1 MIIGLLGVVW
11 KSQISIHVNF
21 ISSRDTAEI
30 LTIYVWSNNVS
41 IMRVSNTDDIIK
53 EIFKSFLHNYQE

>member
-21 ISSRDTAEI
+21 ISSRDTGEI